1 MFRKVINRKFWTIVA
16 VVTLVL
22 LAAQFFYINQRVDVT
37 GGTSLI
43 YQIDTNRLE
52 KEEICGLSNKTIN
65 LLRKRIDPDNYLHL
79 VWIPKGESMFEV
91 RIPLPGKKVKRKYEI
106 YREAK
111 LQLKK
116 ADINPDEALWYYA
129 IDEIPESIKKD
140 QAKLNAIKKY
150 NSALKE
156 YIPYLGI
163 YNPRQNNFDPDY
175 IKYEIAKTGY
185 LEFRILPTI
194 GCPEVSI
201 NEIEK
206 YTEMLKANG
215 PEEGCDERYIWC
227 RIRDVSSW
235 VREYGNGQMESKI
248 ADEER
253 NHAIIESYENEYYVL
268 ACNESDKCMLHTPNV
283 KWEIEEVSPT
293 KDPMGRP
300 AVSFVLDE
308 NGGKLLAELTKNNLG
323 RPLCILL
330 DNVAL
335 SAPVVRDRIS
345 RYGII
350 SGRFTP
356 SEIDDIVNYLSVG
369 TLPAKIVEKPI
380 SEEIIE

>member
-43 YQIDTNRLE
+43 YQIDTDNLS
-52 KEEICGLSNKTIN
+52 KEETDGLANKTIK
-65 LLRKRIDPDNYLHL
+65 LLRKRIDPENYLRL
-79 VWIPKGESMFEV
+79 VWIPKGETMFEV

-106 YREAK
+106 YKEAK
-111 LQLKK
+111 LQLEK
-116 ADINPDEALWYYA
+116 ADITSNEALWYYA
-129 IDEIPESIKKD
+129 MDEIPESIKKD
-140 QAKLNAIKKY
+140 QNKLNAIKKY
-150 NSALKE
+150 NRALKK
-156 YIPYLGI
+156 YMPYLGI
-163 YNPRQNNFDPDY
+163 YNPAQNKFDPGY

-194 GCPEVSI
+194 DCPDISRKD
-201 NEIEK
+201 IEK
-206 YTEMLKANG
+206 YTALLRTEGYEKGSDKNFVWCRVRDASDWFREYNNEERG
-215 PEEGCDERYIWC
+215 SKVVDEEGNP
-227 RIRDVSSW
+227 V
-235 VREYGNGQMESKI
+235 
-248 ADEER
+248 
-253 NHAIIESYENEYYVL
+253 IIESYENEYYVL